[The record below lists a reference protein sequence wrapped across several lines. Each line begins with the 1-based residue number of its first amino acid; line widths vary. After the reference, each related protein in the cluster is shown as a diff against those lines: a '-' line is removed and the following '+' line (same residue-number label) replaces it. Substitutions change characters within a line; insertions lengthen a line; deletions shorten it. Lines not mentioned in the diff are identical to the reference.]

1 MAGRRWCESELR
13 KESRPST
20 LFENMGGDG
29 RNQGLK
35 FHIQLVVFGFTS
47 IRQLRCL
54 ESLHIVLANTHAR
67 FNHVHYI
74 VTEFFALLDNIHVD
88 STNSISV

>member
-1 MAGRRWCESELR
+1 
-13 KESRPST
+13 
-20 LFENMGGDG
+20 MGGDG

-35 FHIQLVVFGFTS
+35 FHFQLVVFGFTS

-54 ESLHIVLANTHAR
+54 EPLHIVLANTHAR

-88 STNSISV
+88 STNSISVEVVIDICDIFVLS